1 MKAVYEIVEDAPE
14 KPLVIRDIG
23 WRDHMSVTNDA
34 EAVVEDLWNKGKL
47 SNHRQLFYYDS
58 SGDLDELVHT
68 HGIFVR
74 FQLGPNRKM
83 RTI

>member
-1 MKAVYEIVEDAPE
+1 MRAIYDIVEDIPE

-47 SNHRQLFYYDS
+47 SDRRLFYYDS
-58 SGDLDELVHT
+58 AGDLDELVHID
-68 HGIFVR
+68 GSFIR
-74 FQLGPNRKM
+74 FRPG
-83 RTI
+83 